1 MDIVRATQALADASS
16 SLTKVHDVMGSLSA
30 LLESCKAGL
39 GVDVGGVLVAAPS
52 GSLEL
57 LVASSHQA
65 AELEVHQLHVDDG
78 PCLEAFTTLSTV
90 QEHSP
95 EALRARWP
103 SFGPTMLDA
112 GLLSVHAAPLMWHGG
127 ALGAMGLFRRSDQ
140 PFSPDED
147 AVARAFADIAA
158 LLVLDVGDIDAAR
171 MADRLGEALDSRIV
185 VEQAKGVLAEQHGI
199 DMAEAYEH
207 LVRDAIDHGRL
218 LTSWA
223 ADVVAG
229 AQRRSS

>member
-1 MDIVRATQALADASS
+1 MDIARATQALAVASS
-16 SLTKVHDVMGSLSA
+16 SLTTVHDVMGSLSA

-39 GVDVGGVLVAAPS
+39 AVDVGGVLVAAPS

-78 PCLEAFTTLSTV
+78 PCLEAFATRATV

-95 EALRARWP
+95 EGLRERWP
-103 SFGPTMLDA
+103 SFAPTMLDA
-112 GLLSVHAAPLMWHGG
+112 GLMSVHAAPLMWHGS

-140 PFSPDED
+140 PFCPDED
-147 AVARAFADIAA
+147 AVARAFADIAT
-158 LLVLDVGDIDAAR
+158 LLVLNVGDVDASR
-171 MADRLGEALDSRIV
+171 LADRLAEALDSRIV
-185 VEQAKGVLAEQHGI
+185 VEQAKGVLAEQYQI
-199 DMAEAYEH
+199 DMAEAYER
-207 LVRDAIDHGRL
+207 LVRDAIDHGGPL
-218 LTSWA
+218 SSWA